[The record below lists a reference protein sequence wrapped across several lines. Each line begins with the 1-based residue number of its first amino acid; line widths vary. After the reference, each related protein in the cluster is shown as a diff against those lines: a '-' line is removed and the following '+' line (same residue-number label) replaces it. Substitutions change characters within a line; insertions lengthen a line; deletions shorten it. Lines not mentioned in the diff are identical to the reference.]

1 LRVLLVHNRYQIPG
15 GEDSVFENEAAM
27 LTRAGCKVVKY
38 ERHNDEIG
46 NASVTAKL
54 STALSAAWSNGSYD
68 HISTVIKQ
76 EQPDVVHFHNT
87 FPLISPSAYAA
98 CAANGV
104 ASVQTLHNFRL
115 ACPAGT
121 FSRNGAVCELC
132 LHKSLVSSLR
142 HRCYK
147 GSFLGTATVVWM
159 LQKNRLRGT
168 YQNDVTKYIALTDFA
183 RSKLVS
189 AGLPDE
195 RMEVKPNFL
204 PEPPKT
210 ATEHGRYII
219 FVGRLMREKGLWPL
233 LDAWEYLPDVRLLIV
248 GDGPDGEALA
258 EKSGQAGLRIEFL
271 GNMPKPKVIE
281 LVQGAAALIV
291 PSLWYEG
298 FPMVI
303 AEAYA
308 CGTAVLSSRLG
319 SLDEVVVEGK
329 TGLKFEPGNP
339 QSIAS
344 TVRRFVDDPT
354 LARQL
359 QDGAKRAF
367 EENYT
372 EARNAELL
380 LDIYERAQSS
390 LGAQS

>member
-1 LRVLLVHNRYQIPG
+1 
-15 GEDSVFENEAAM
+15 
-27 LTRAGCKVVKY
+27 
-38 ERHNDEIG
+38 
-46 NASVTAKL
+46 
-54 STALSAAWSNGSYD
+54 
-68 HISTVIKQ
+68 
-76 EQPDVVHFHNT
+76 
-87 FPLISPSAYAA
+87 
-98 CAANGV
+98 
-104 ASVQTLHNFRL
+104 
-115 ACPAGT
+115 
-121 FSRNGAVCELC
+121 
-132 LHKSLVSSLR
+132 
-142 HRCYK
+142 
-147 GSFLGTATVVWM
+147 
-159 LQKNRLRGT
+159 
-168 YQNDVTKYIALTDFA
+168 
-183 RSKLVS
+183 
-189 AGLPDE
+189 
-195 RMEVKPNFL
+195 
-204 PEPPKT
+204 
-210 ATEHGRYII
+210 
-219 FVGRLMREKGLWPL
+219 MREKGLWPL

-248 GDGPDGEALA
+248 GDGPDGKALA